1 MKYIVH
7 NFILFHVIPILVPQK
22 CEEQE
27 KLVESRADTTQP
39 PVIQKRG
46 DTTTSVINNN
56 RTSSTLY
63 QTALQSRL
71 EMLKYKQM

>member
-1 MKYIVH
+1 M
-7 NFILFHVIPILVPQK
+7 PQK

-27 KLVESRADTTQP
+27 NLVESRAEIIQP

-46 DTTTSVINNN
+46 DTTTGVINNN

-71 EMLKYKQM
+71 VIQKYKQM

>member
-1 MKYIVH
+1 
-7 NFILFHVIPILVPQK
+7 VPQK

-27 KLVESRADTTQP
+27 NLVESRAEITQP
-39 PVIQKRG
+39 PVVQKRG
-46 DTTTSVINNN
+46 DTTPGVINNN

-71 EMLKYKQM
+71 VLQNYKKM